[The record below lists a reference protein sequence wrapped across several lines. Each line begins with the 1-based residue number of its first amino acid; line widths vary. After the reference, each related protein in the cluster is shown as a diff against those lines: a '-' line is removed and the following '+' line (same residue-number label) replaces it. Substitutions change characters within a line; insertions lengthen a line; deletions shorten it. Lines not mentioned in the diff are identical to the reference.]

1 MRRFLAVFLGITLC
15 LQTSFMMP
23 CTISIAEEETET
35 TGNIQDDSGEKE
47 KNTEELG
54 ISAESGIIMEVY
66 CDCEG
71 VQLYTGNFIEP
82 HKGKN
87 GAAYD
92 FRHGFCLETQY
103 YPDAVNQK
111 NFKSPLV
118 PANTLT
124 ESDTIFK
131 FKV

>member
-1 MRRFLAVFLGITLC
+1 MLNEELLFTDGTPFYCTYIENKG
-15 LQTSFMMP
+15 SFDVDLRVR
-23 CTISIAEEETET
+23 
-35 TGNIQDDSGEKE
+35 TGADEAARVYVRTQGKNYQMEKE
-47 KNTEELG
+47 MNRDGFDYYKICLKN
-54 ISAESGIIMEVY
+54 
-66 CDCEG
+66 CE
-71 VQLYTGNFIEP
+71 
-82 HKGKN
+82 N